1 MKYLQCF
8 QLCTLIFLLSGCGDD
23 LSGLPDPQ
31 QKAAGKEP
39 DSFSFETATVID
51 VGSRTFSTTIVSS
64 VPEMQTRY
72 YQFNLGYFDVGTT
85 LGSLK
90 DITLVSSDDTLELAW
105 YDPDQNIQTT
115 HPSFLDFS
123 SIKSLFY
130 SDDFDQESIFF
141 VSVKNATAS
150 EVGYN
155 LAFSFID
162 N

>member
-1 MKYLQCF
+1 MKYLQCLH
-8 QLCTLIFLLSGCGDD
+8 LCLLSFLLTGCGDD

-31 QKAAGKEP
+31 QKVAGKEP
-39 DSFSFETATVID
+39 DSFSFETATIID
-51 VGSRTFSTTIVSS
+51 VGSRTFSATIVSS

-90 DITLVSSDDTLELAW
+90 DLTLVSADDSLELAW
-105 YDPDQNIQTT
+105 YGPDQNLQTT

-123 SIKSLFY
+123 AIKSLFY
-130 SDDFDQESIFF
+130 SDNFDQESIFF
-141 VSVKNATAS
+141 VSVKNSTAS
-150 EVGYN
+150 EVAYS

>member
-1 MKYLQCF
+1 MKYLQRL
-8 QLCTLIFLLSGCGDD
+8 QLCTLILLLIGCGDD

-31 QKAAGKEP
+31 KKVAGKEP
-39 DSFSFETATVID
+39 DSFSFETATIID
-51 VGSRTFSTTIVSS
+51 VGSRTFSASIVSA

-90 DITLVSSDDTLELAW
+90 DLTLVSSDDALELAW
-105 YDPDQNIQTT
+105 YDPDKNIQNT

-130 SDDFDQESIFF
+130 SDNFDQESIFF
-141 VSVKNATAS
+141 VSVKNSTAS
-150 EVGYN
+150 EVGYS